1 MTLLKLISVSSDV
14 LGELAQELLIY
25 KYPYH
30 FNRTG
35 QKLMLNITALPQVNA
50 SPDNSTAINTST
62 ASSKEPGSD
71 KFSKILAR
79 EVSESTTNREA
90 NNTSAA
96 APSPAEHPDTQ
107 SHPDEKD
114 SAGTATATTAM
125 TSTDTATPGNASIYD
140 LLPPNIIVTDAA
152 VASVVAATDPIAP
165 VLAQPV
171 NLNAEFTPTISPISF
186 LSPMAAEDVESIPG
200 TPFQATNQSMQ
211 QKPVQ
216 SGYVTMTNNLWQSLG
231 TDTADF
237 AISGNSLSF
246 SSEFAKSI
254 QASNTEPLLSLSNDS
269 VPTQSF
275 NLSSATS
282 TTSPAIPHDI
292 SIDQQV
298 GQPKWNNDFAQKI
311 VWLTTQHN
319 QTAEIRL
326 NPAHLGPVEI
336 TLNIMQDQA
345 TAQFSSPHLAVRE
358 AIEAALPKLRE
369 MMAEN
374 GIELGNVTVGA
385 DSFQQENRQQ
395 QAQHS
400 AKSAD
405 SRYDP
410 GMESATP
417 IETTMVSHRHQGMV
431 NTFA

>member
-1 MTLLKLISVSSDV
+1 
-14 LGELAQELLIY
+14 
-25 KYPYH
+25 
-30 FNRTG
+30 
-35 QKLMLNITALPQVNA
+35 MLNITALPQINA
-50 SPDNSTAINTST
+50 SPDNSTATNTST

-79 EVSESTTNREA
+79 EVSESATNREA
-90 NNTSAA
+90 NNPSAV
-96 APSPAEHPDTQ
+96 APSPAENPDTQ

-114 SAGTATATTAM
+114 PAGTATATT
-125 TSTDTATPGNASIYD
+125 STDTVTPGNASIYD
-140 LLPPNIIVTDAA
+140 FLPPSTDTAAASVAA
-152 VASVVAATDPIAP
+152 VTDPIAP
-165 VLAQPV
+165 ILAQPV
-171 NLNAEFTPTISPISF
+171 NLNAEFTPTISPVSF
-186 LSPMAAEDVESIPG
+186 LNATAAEDVESIPG

-246 SSEFAKSI
+246 SSEFTKSI
-254 QASNTEPLLSLSNDS
+254 QTIDTEPLLSLSNDS
-269 VPTQSF
+269 APTQSF
-275 NLSSATS
+275 NLSSVTS
-282 TTSPAIPHDI
+282 TISPAIPHDI
-292 SIDQQV
+292 SVDQQV

-326 NPAHLGPVEI
+326 NPAHLGPVEV

-395 QAQHS
+395 QAQQS

-405 SRYDP
+405 SRYDS

-417 IETTMVSHRHQGMV
+417 LETTIVSHRHQGMV